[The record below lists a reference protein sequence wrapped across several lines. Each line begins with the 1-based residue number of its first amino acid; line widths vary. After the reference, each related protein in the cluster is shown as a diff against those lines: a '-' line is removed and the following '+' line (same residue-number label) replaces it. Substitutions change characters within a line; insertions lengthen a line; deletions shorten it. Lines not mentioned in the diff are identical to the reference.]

1 MEQTKLTI
9 RLPRDLVEG
18 AKLYARTHRT
28 SLTRLIAAYLRQ
40 LGSQEDPLAHAPA
53 VRRMSGILPS
63 NASVDDYHAYLEDK
77 YGQQAESTD

>member
-9 RLPRDLVEG
+9 RLPRDVVEG
-18 AKLYARTHRT
+18 AKLYARTHHT
-28 SLTRLIAAYLRQ
+28 SLTRLIGAYLRQ
-40 LGSQEDPLAHAPA
+40 LGSQQDPLANAPA

-63 NASVDDYHAYLEDK
+63 NASADDYYAYLEEK